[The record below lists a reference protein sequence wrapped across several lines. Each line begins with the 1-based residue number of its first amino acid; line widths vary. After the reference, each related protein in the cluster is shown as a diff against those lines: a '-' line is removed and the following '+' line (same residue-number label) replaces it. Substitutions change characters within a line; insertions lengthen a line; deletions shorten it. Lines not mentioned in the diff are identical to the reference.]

1 MLMATGGS
9 QLPDGEAAMK
19 VAIRRAGISSLV
31 LFFLLALPLTINSSV
46 AYAQQAK
53 PTGFPDAPGRD
64 VLLGRCF
71 QCHGDAIW
79 RDHRQ
84 DQRGWEGVLYRMV
97 GRGALWTEQE
107 IGTMAGYL
115 GAVYGTPSG
124 KAQK

>member
-1 MLMATGGS
+1 
-9 QLPDGEAAMK
+9 MK
-19 VAIRRAGISSLV
+19 SAIRKPGLTGMVLV
-31 LFFLLALPLTINSSV
+31 FLLALPLAIISG
-46 AYAQQAK
+46 AACAQQAK

-84 DQRGWEGVLYRMV
+84 DHRGWEGVLYRMV

-107 IGTMAGYL
+107 IGIMAGYL
-115 GAVYGTPSG
+115 ANVYGTPSG